1 MCNPLPSAANPGDSR
16 FRADPGRG
24 SVAARGGTGMV
35 RAAAGED
42 GPTAWRRLGVA
53 LAAALVG
60 NVGMWAYVVL
70 IPAVQAEFGTARGAA
85 AVPYTAAMLGFAAG
99 NVAMGRLADR
109 LGLARTM
116 LLAAVL
122 QVAGIAASA
131 LAPGLIW
138 LALAQGA
145 VNLGAATFFGPLIA
159 DVSFWF
165 RRRRGIAVALAACG
179 NYLAGAIWPL
189 VLSAV
194 LAAQGWRVVAALLAV
209 LVLAAVPPLALALR
223 APPPAPTAVSI
234 AAEAARAAGPGLPP
248 RTLLALLALSG
259 LGCCVAMAMPQVH
272 IVPYCVDLGYGLAVG
287 AEMRALI
294 LAGDVVSRIVSGL
307 VADRLGG
314 VRTLLIGAT
323 LQALAL
329 TLYLPAGSMVS
340 LYAVSLVFGLA
351 QGGIVPS
358 YALIVRERL
367 PARDAG
373 TQVGIVMMTTI
384 LGMALGGWMAGAIY
398 DATGGYGAAFVN
410 GIVWNLI
417 PVAVMLILLRGAP
430 PAPARA

>member
-1 MCNPLPSAANPGDSR
+1 MMAL
-16 FRADPGRG
+16 
-24 SVAARGGTGMV
+24 
-35 RAAAGED
+35 ED
-42 GPTAWRRLGVA
+42 GPAAWRRLGLA
-53 LAAALVG
+53 LVAALVG

-70 IPAVQAEFGTARGAA
+70 MPAVQAEFGTARGDAA
-85 AVPYTAAMLGFAAG
+85 LPYTVAMLGFAVG
-99 NVAMGRLADR
+99 NVAMGRLSDR

-116 LLAAVL
+116 GLAAAL
-122 QVAGIAASA
+122 QAAGFAASA
-131 LAPGLIW
+131 AAPGLVW

-145 VNLGAATFFGPLIA
+145 VGFGAAAFFGPLIA

-165 RRRRGIAVALAACG
+165 RRRRGIAVAIAACG

-194 LAAQGWRVVAALLAV
+194 LTAAGWRAVAAVLAV
-209 LVLAAVPPLALALR
+209 VVLVAVPPLARALR
-223 APPPAPTAVSI
+223 GSPPAQTAAGL
-234 AAEAARAAGPGLPP
+234 AAEAAQAAQAAVPGMPP

-272 IVPYCVDLGYGLAVG
+272 IVPYCVDLGHGPAVG
-287 AEMRALI
+287 AEMLSLM
-294 LAGDVVSRIVSGL
+294 LAGGVVSRLVSGL

-329 TLYLPAGSMVS
+329 ALYLPAGSMVS

-367 PARDAG
+367 PARDAA
-373 TQVGIVMMTTI
+373 TQVGLVMMMTI

-398 DATGGYGAAFVN
+398 DMTGGYRAAFVN

-417 PVAVMLILLRGAP
+417 PVAVMLILLRGAAP
-430 PAPARA
+430 GAPARA